1 MKDTLIIIPAYNEES
16 SIGDVIRDLL
26 RSGANAYADILVVN
40 DNSTDD
46 TAQVVE
52 DFGGRV
58 LLISHIFNMGYGAA
72 LKTGYSYAE
81 KNGYQYI
88 IQLDGDGQ
96 HSIENVKMLHSRI
109 TRNGAAD
116 IVIGSRFLKES
127 ESYKVS
133 FVKRIAIRF
142 FGLIIKGVTKKT
154 ISDPTSGLQ
163 AMNKNAF
170 SYYAGFMNFDP
181 KYPDANMIIKMS
193 LLGYKIEEIPAIM
206 YPRYTGTSIHS
217 GIKPIFYMFHM
228 VLSTFIVML
237 QLRFLKIK
245 GRKSID

>member
-1 MKDTLIIIPAYNEES
+1 MKDTLIIIPAFNEES
-16 SIGDVIRDLL
+16 SIGGVVRDLL
-26 RSGANAYADILVVN
+26 KSGANSYADILVVN
-40 DNSTDD
+40 DNSTDN
-46 TAQVVE
+46 TAQIVE
-52 DFGGRV
+52 SFQGQV

-72 LKTGYSYAE
+72 LKTGYTYAD

-96 HSIENVKMLHSRI
+96 HAIDNVKMLHSRI
-109 TRNGAAD
+109 IRNGAAD

-133 FVKRIAIRF
+133 FIRKSAIHF
-142 FGLIIKGVTKKT
+142 FGFIIKGVTKRS

-163 AMNKNAF
+163 AMNRKAF

-217 GIKPIFYMFHM
+217 GIKPLFYMLHM
-228 VLSTFIVML
+228 VLSTVIVML
-237 QLRFLKIK
+237 QLKFRKMK
-245 GRKSID
+245 ERKSVD

>member
-1 MKDTLIIIPAYNEES
+1 MKDTLIIIPAYNEEA

-26 RSGANAYADILVVN
+26 RSGANSYADILIVN
-40 DNSTDD
+40 DNSTDH
-46 TAQVVE
+46 TAQVIE
-52 DFGGRV
+52 GFGGRV

-88 IQLDGDGQ
+88 IQMDGDGQ
-96 HSIENVKMLHSRI
+96 HSTENIRLLHGRI

-133 FVKRIAIRF
+133 LIRRAAIRF
-142 FGLIIKGVTKKT
+142 FGLVIRGITKRT

-163 AMNKNAF
+163 AMNKKAF

-193 LLGYKIEEIPAIM
+193 LLGFRIEEIPAIM
-206 YPRYTGTSIHS
+206 YPRHTGTSIHS
-217 GIKPIFYMFHM
+217 GIKPLFYMFHM
-228 VLSTFIVML
+228 VLSTFIIML
-237 QLRFLKIK
+237 QLKFLKIK
-245 GRKSID
+245 ERRSID